1 MFTLY
6 ALESQQRV
14 ERARFEN
21 GQLAARAARLLT
33 IISGN
38 KYQPRK
44 ITDSNWQ
51 EREKA
56 RFESGEYTPVLD
68 RINSYL
74 PAEHF
79 AHVAK
84 KRPDAIAYTM
94 SDDKGRSDIQ
104 SVLSVKAYLDK
115 YFPWAEIY
123 AEDDKDY
130 HLQRL
135 TEMQIKDA
143 FVKLSPIHFIEPGD
157 DEATADKWEEV
168 YRNFDSSAAGVN
180 CSCMRHDVEEYRTE
194 GVHPVRAYAAGDLG
208 LAYMVNPEGETVS
221 RSIIWPEIGRAHV

>member
-33 IISGN
+33 LISGN

-94 SDDKGRSDIQ
+94 
-104 SVLSVKAYLDK
+104 
-115 YFPWAEIY
+115 
-123 AEDDKDY
+123 
-130 HLQRL
+130 
-135 TEMQIKDA
+135 
-143 FVKLSPIHFIEPGD
+143 
-157 DEATADKWEEV
+157 
-168 YRNFDSSAAGVN
+168 
-180 CSCMRHDVEEYRTE
+180 
-194 GVHPVRAYAAGDLG
+194 
-208 LAYMVNPEGETVS
+208 
-221 RSIIWPEIGRAHV
+221 